1 MKKRRLTRILTLL
14 GILVA
19 IAIIAVILMAVFL
32 NQGMADAM
40 NLTIQPV
47 TAIKLADGN
56 YSGGY
61 DSGRWTN
68 QLAVTVKG
76 GRITDIAVQKTVLF
90 EKPEVTQALIQRVIA
105 AQKADVDVISGATAT
120 SKAYL
125 KSIESALRGQ

>member
-1 MKKRRLTRILTLL
+1 
-14 GILVA
+14 
-19 IAIIAVILMAVFL
+19 MAVFL

-68 QLAVTVKG
+68 QLTVTVKG
-76 GRITDIAVQKTVLF
+76 GRITDIA
-90 EKPEVTQALIQRVIA
+90 
-105 AQKADVDVISGATAT
+105 GAEDRAF
-120 SKAYL
+120 
-125 KSIESALRGQ
+125 